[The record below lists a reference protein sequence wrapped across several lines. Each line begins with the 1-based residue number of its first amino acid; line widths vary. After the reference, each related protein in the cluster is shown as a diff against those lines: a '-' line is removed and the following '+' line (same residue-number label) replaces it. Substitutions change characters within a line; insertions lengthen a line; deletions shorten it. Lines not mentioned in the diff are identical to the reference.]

1 MSNYLA
7 DYKLINELNNKNMK
21 ANLIKWLIFS
31 FVLFVFAGLKH
42 FLLGS
47 SVWDFGIFEQ
57 FSWLI
62 ANGQINEVSSLRGI
76 TPLQD
81 HFSLLLVPI
90 AYIYKIL
97 PSGFTLIAL
106 QSLAL
111 GSLPVLSNILFLKNK
126 TSPKLKLGLF
136 IAISFTPIIFL
147 VNIAN
152 FHPEVLSSP
161 FMLLA
166 ISKIKRKGNIALL
179 LYLILIL
186 SAKKAQVL
194 FGFGLGIY
202 AFLNRRF
209 IKGIAIFSVSSIWWL
224 IASRISSEGGDY
236 LILRLGYLG
245 NSNLDIIFN
254 LITKP
259 WIVFSEAPPSEI
271 FLYSVGLFI
280 PFIFLLGKNSLISFA
295 ALIPIY
301 LTNIISSSGSQREL
315 YSQYSISILPF
326 IIVGCW
332 DSIEDKSKWN
342 EESIKIIFN
351 LTLMAV
357 IIGFIGYSRIG
368 YFESRYIP
376 NLSEALEFQK
386 MTYGIEKG
394 FSILTTDKYASR
406 LSNRKLIHSIETNK
420 VNRLNTYDLILL
432 PINPDN
438 NTKEIQK
445 IVKTAKKSGIKCQ
458 EQNEFFFTCK
468 K

>member
-1 MSNYLA
+1 
-7 DYKLINELNNKNMK
+7 MK
-21 ANLIKWLIFS
+21 ANLIQWLIFS
-31 FVLFVFAGLKH
+31 FVLFIFASSKH

-62 ANGQINEVSSLRGI
+62 ANGKINEVSSLRGI

-81 HFSLLLVPI
+81 HFAILLIPI
-90 AYIYKIL
+90 AYIYKLL

-106 QSLAL
+106 QSIAL
-111 GSLPVLSNILFLKNK
+111 GSLPVLSNILFTKNK
-126 TSPKLKLGLF
+126 ISPKLKQVLF
-136 IAISFTPIIFL
+136 IAICFTPIIFL

-152 FHPEVLSSP
+152 FHPEVLSAP

-166 ISKIKRKGNIALL
+166 ISEIKRKGNIALL
-179 LYLILIL
+179 IYLILIL

-194 FGFGLGIY
+194 FGFSLGIY
-202 AFLNRRF
+202 AFLNRK
-209 IKGIAIFSVSSIWWL
+209 INKGFAIFTLSSIWWY
-224 IASRISSEGGDY
+224 IASIISSKGGDY
-236 LILRLGYLG
+236 ISLRLGYLG
-245 NSNLDIIFN
+245 NSNGDIIFN

-259 WIVFSEAPPSEI
+259 WLVFSEARPSEI
-271 FLYSVGLFI
+271 LLYSVGLFI
-280 PFIFLLGKNSLISFA
+280 PFIFLLGKKSLISFA
-295 ALIPIY
+295 ALMPIY

-342 EESIKIIFN
+342 EESIKRIFN
-351 LTLMAV
+351 LTLMAL

-386 MTYGIEKG
+386 MTYEIKKG

-432 PINPDN
+432 PINSAH
-438 NTKEIQK
+438 NTKRMQEI
-445 IVKTAKKSGIKCQ
+445 ANAANNSGMKCQ
-458 EQNEFFFTCK
+458 EKNKFFFTCK

>member
-1 MSNYLA
+1 
-7 DYKLINELNNKNMK
+7 MK

-31 FVLFVFAGLKH
+31 IVLFIFASSKH

-62 ANGQINEVSSLRGI
+62 ANGKINEVSSLRGI

-81 HFSLLLVPI
+81 HFALLLVPI

-111 GSLPVLSNILFLKNK
+111 GSVPVLSNILFLKSK
-126 TSPKLKLGLF
+126 ISPKLNLGLF
-136 IAISFTPIIFL
+136 IAICFSPIIFL

-152 FHPEVLSSP
+152 FHPEVLTAP
-161 FMLLA
+161 LMLLA
-166 ISKIKRKGNIALL
+166 ISEIKRKGNIAFLI
-179 LYLILIL
+179 YLILIF

-202 AFLNRRF
+202 AFFNMRI
-209 IKGIAIFSVSSIWWL
+209 IKGIAIFTLSSIWWF
-224 IASRISSEGGDY
+224 IASNFSSQGGDY
-236 LILRLGYLG
+236 LSLRLGYLG
-245 NSNLDIIFN
+245 NSNVDIILN
-254 LITKP
+254 LMTKP
-259 WIVFSEAPPSEI
+259 WLVFSEASLSEI
-271 FLYSVGLFI
+271 FLYSVGLLI
-280 PFIFLLGKNSLISFA
+280 PFIFLLGKKSLISFA
-295 ALIPIY
+295 ALMPIY

-326 IIVGCW
+326 VIVGCW

-342 EESIKIIFN
+342 EENKKRIFN

-357 IIGFIGYSRIG
+357 MIGFIGYSRIG

-376 NLSEALEFQK
+376 NLSEALEFRK
-386 MTYGIEKG
+386 MSYEIKKD

-406 LSNRKLIHSIETNK
+406 LSDRKLIHSIETNK
-420 VNRLNTYDLILL
+420 VNRLNTYDFILL
-432 PINPDN
+432 PKNAGH
-438 NTKEIQK
+438 NTKRIQEIVN
-445 IVKTAKKSGIKCQ
+445 IAKNSGVKCQ
-458 EQNEFFFTCK
+458 EQNKFFLICK